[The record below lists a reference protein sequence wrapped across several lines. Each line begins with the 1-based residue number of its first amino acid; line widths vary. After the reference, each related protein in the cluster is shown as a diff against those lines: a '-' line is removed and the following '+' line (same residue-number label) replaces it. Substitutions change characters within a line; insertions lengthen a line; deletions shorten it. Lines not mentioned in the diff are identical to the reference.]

1 MRRKIRYLRLIIGS
15 LFLLFYVLYILN
27 SNTVTVQAAG
37 EITTANTENGLL
49 SNGAEA
55 ASNEI
60 HAFYPA
66 YVSFSEQLQGYI
78 DDVNSVSFA
87 WGRFETSDPGYL
99 NKVRGLNGNYDF
111 YYPKDF
117 IQPVT
122 YAKSKGKSIQLSI
135 FMSGKG
141 SANSLPDENI
151 QSSMIQSI
159 VQLMQQDITNGNGIY
174 FDGVVIDFEG
184 LKDTDSS
191 KKPILYNG
199 LPISTYYIEFLTN
212 LKEALQPMGKKLYVA
227 INVRDYFDGF
237 NYAEILK
244 VADKVILMAHSYDP
258 TSSVL
263 ITKNQALQ
271 YTGEKQAK
279 VNSLA
284 PILKVQKA
292 LMDMQ
297 TAASDP
303 SDLKKVLLQICFD
316 SAQWKFDVKTPDDW
330 AGLNESTLSRSGKSS
345 PSYKTMKA
353 LIDNTQG
360 YASDISYGY
369 NNVLQSPFIQYF
381 NNQDYSWNVI
391 IYEDSNSIT
400 AKIDLVQSMGMGG
413 ISLWSLSNVPDY
425 NDLTGLK
432 FHMDSWVTIIAK
444 MKPEPITY
452 ITFTDPGI
460 EQAVR
465 KKLGKMDSGITL
477 EDLHDITALTLSK
490 GVESLDD
497 LTMLVNLK
505 ALDARNLNIKDITAL
520 GSLPKLKW
528 VNLNY
533 NQISDIS
540 PLKSL
545 KKLDSLYLNNNR
557 ITSLKSLSGLTSL
570 QKLALRGNKITY
582 ITALSK
588 LTSLKVLNLGDN
600 SITYIKPLSGLNNLI
615 ELRLNKNLIPK
626 LDALVN
632 LTSLQTLDL
641 RDNKISKIAPLK
653 GLKKLQRLSVKGNS
667 IKDYISIKILYSK
680 KGFVC
685 DFIKR

>member
-1 MRRKIRYLRLIIGS
+1 MRRKLRSLRLMIGS
-15 LFLLFYVLYILN
+15 LFLLLSVLYIMN
-27 SNTVTVQAAG
+27 SNAVAAQAA
-37 EITTANTENGLL
+37 EETTTTNTENGLP
-49 SNGAEA
+49 SDVAET

-87 WGRFETSDPGYL
+87 WGMFETNNPGYL
-99 NKVRGLNGNYDF
+99 NTIRGLNGNYDF

-122 YAKSKGKSIQLSI
+122 YAKSQGKSIQLSI

-141 SANSLPDENI
+141 SANSLPNEDI
-151 QSSMIQSI
+151 QFTMIQSI
-159 VQLMQQDITNGNGIY
+159 VPLMQQDITDGNGIY

-184 LKDTDSS
+184 LRDTDNS
-191 KKPILYNG
+191 KNPILYNG
-199 LPISTYYIEFLTN
+199 LPISTYYIEFLTK
-212 LKEALQPMGKKLYVA
+212 LKEVLQPMGKKLYVA
-227 INVRDYFDGF
+227 VNVRDYFDGF

-244 VADKVILMAHSYDP
+244 IADKVILMAHSYDP
-258 TSSVL
+258 SSSLL

-271 YTGEKQAK
+271 YTGEKPTK

-284 PILKVQKA
+284 PILNVQKA
-292 LMDMQ
+292 LTDMQ
-297 TAASDP
+297 TATSDP
-303 SDLKKVLLQICFD
+303 ADLKKVLLQICFD
-316 SAQWKFDVKTPDDW
+316 SAQWKFDVETPDEWTYLD
-330 AGLNESTLSRSGKSS
+330 ESTLSRSGKSS
-345 PSYKTMKA
+345 PTYKTLKA

-369 NNVLQSPFIQYF
+369 NDVLQSPFLQYF

-391 IYEDSNSIT
+391 LYEDSNSIA

-413 ISLWSLSNVPDY
+413 ISVWSLSNVPDY
-425 NDLTGLK
+425 NDPKGLE
-432 FHMDSWVTIIAK
+432 FHLDDWDTIISK
-444 MKPEPITY
+444 MNTEPITY

-465 KKLGKMDSGITL
+465 EKLDIMDDGITQ
-477 EDLHDITALTLSK
+477 EDLNEITSLTLSE

-497 LTMLVNLK
+497 LTMLVNLET
-505 ALDARNLNIKDITAL
+505 LDAQHLNIKDITAL
-520 GSLPKLKW
+520 GSLPNLKW

-540 PLKSL
+540 PLKNL
-545 KKLDSLYLNNNR
+545 KKLESLYLNNNS
-557 ITSLKSLSGLTSL
+557 IVSIKSLSELTAL
-570 QKLALRGNKITY
+570 QKLGLRSNKITY
-582 ITALSK
+582 LLALSK
-588 LTSLKVLNLGDN
+588 LTRLKVLNLGDN
-600 SITYIKPLSGLNNLI
+600 SITYIKSLSGLNNLI

-626 LDALVN
+626 LDALVS
-632 LTSLQTLDL
+632 LTSLQILDL
-641 RDNKISKIAPLK
+641 RDNKITKIAPLK
-653 GLKKLQRLSVKGNS
+653 SLKELQRLAIKGNP
-667 IKDYISIKILYSK
+667 IKDYTSIRVLYSK

-685 DFIKR
+685 DFKKR